1 MEASLNSM
9 KILRKIVWITLLL
22 VNIIALLYVIFVYE
36 GKEKFLMCFMLAAY
50 LITNFINL
58 ARNWKEL

>member
-9 KILRKIVWITLLL
+9 KILRKIAWITLLL
-22 VNIIALLYVIFVYE
+22 FNIIALLYGIFIYD
-36 GKEKFLMCFMLAAY
+36 GKERVFICFMLAAY